1 MFQLHPYGQNR
12 DKEASRI
19 KKILPLAFIEKA
31 WDQKFAVAVDGSQ
44 VDERNQDAVDNTET
58 QVVKLI
64 KAVEKYGE
72 ISKQPKQEVNNSEVY
87 FVHDDAP

>member
-12 DKEASRI
+12 DKEANGI

-31 WDQKFAVAVDGSQ
+31 WDQKFAVAVNGSQ
-44 VDERNQDAVDNTET
+44 VDERNQDAVDNTEA

-72 ISKQPKQEVNNSEVY
+72 ISKQPKQEVNISEVY
-87 FVHDDAP
+87 FAHDDAP